1 MAALQGVEYRNKK
14 GHKDNFY
21 HTLQVIDNI
30 CKKTDNLWLRWA
42 ALMHDIAKATHQTI

>member
-1 MAALQGVEYRNKK
+1 MVDLAGAEYKDGL

-30 CKKTDNLWLRWA
+30 SEHTDDLWLRWA
-42 ALMHDIAKATHQTI
+42 PCCTT